1 MGRAE
6 QLLWLPFLGSSG
18 RQVLHVAVKQEQ
30 GEVQPQAW
38 GLSGQL
44 SFSWGLRIKVP

>member
-1 MGRAE
+1 M

-18 RQVLHVAVKQEQ
+18 KQVLDAAVKQEQ

-38 GLSGQL
+38 GLSAEG
-44 SFSWGLRIKVP
+44 